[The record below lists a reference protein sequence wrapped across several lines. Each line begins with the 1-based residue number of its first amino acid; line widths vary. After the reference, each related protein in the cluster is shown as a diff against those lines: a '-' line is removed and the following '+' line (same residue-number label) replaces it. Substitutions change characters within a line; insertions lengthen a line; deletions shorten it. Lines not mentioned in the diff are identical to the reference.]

1 MRALNDPHIHGESML
16 GSTTTIRRH
25 LGAGLAIAGAFV
37 FCAPAMSAQGSITSP
52 KQQFG
57 FNIGDDYKLANY
69 TQFEAYWHKLAKES
83 NRMKLVEIGKTAEG
97 RPQLMSIISSPANLA
112 KLDRYKEIS
121 RKLAMAEGLTDAE
134 AHALAHE
141 GKAIVWIDGGLHAT
155 EVLGAAQL
163 IETVYQLVSKNDP
176 ETMRFLNDCIILAV
190 HANPDGMELV
200 SNWYMKDADTL
211 KRNMNI
217 PRLYQKYIGHDDNR
231 DFYMSNQNETKNI
244 NHVLYWDWFP
254 QIVYNHHQTGP
265 AGTVMFAPP
274 FRDPFN
280 FNFDPLVPVELDL
293 VAASMH
299 SRFEAEGK
307 PGVTMRSGSSYST
320 WWNGGLRTT
329 VYFHNQIGLLTEAI
343 GNPTPEKIPFVPEQ
357 QLPRADLPY
366 PIAPQTWHFR
376 QSIEYSLTANRAV
389 LDIASKE
396 RETLLYNFYRMG
408 KNSIERGNRDTWTAS
423 PSRIDAVKKR
433 IEEDAVLASG
443 GGAASGGARGGRGGR
458 GGGAAAAPDA
468 NAGAPVGDPIFA
480 FGRGADVK
488 YYTDVL
494 HAPELRD
501 PRGYILPS
509 DQPDFPT
516 ATKFINAL
524 RHVGVIVNRA
534 TAPFTVKGKQYPAGS
549 YIVKSNQ
556 AFRPHVLDMFEPQDH
571 PNDFA
576 YPGGPPKRPYDNA
589 GYTLAF
595 QMGIKFDRILDGFD
609 GPFEVIKGLA
619 SPMAG
624 SVAGAAAPSGYLV
637 SRSMNDAF
645 IAVNRAL
652 KANADVYALRSPM
665 SAGGR
670 TYPAGTFYI
679 AATPAS
685 TAMMK
690 EMAGKNGV
698 SSEAVSAKPAADAK
712 RLHSMRVALYDVYGG
727 SMPSGHTRW
736 LLEQFEFPFDVIYP
750 SALDAGNLASKYD
763 VIILPSGTVPRA
775 GQGGGG
781 GGGRGGVVDS
791 LSIPAEF
798 RDRLGRFTTAK
809 TVPQLKAFM
818 EAGGTVIAVGT
829 SANLGM
835 EMGLPMTN
843 ALVEKSA
850 DGADRPLS
858 GDKYYVP
865 GSVLRV
871 QVDTTASISAGLPRD
886 LDVFFDNSPAFRLGT
901 DAAAKGLRPL
911 AWFPNATPLRSGWA
925 WGQSYLNGTVEAAE
939 ATIGKGKL
947 FMFAPEITFRGQPHG
962 TFKWLFNGIYSGSE
976 PAPVP

>member
-1 MRALNDPHIHGESML
+1 ML
-16 GSTTTIRRH
+16 GPTTRARRR
-25 LGAGLAIAGAFV
+25 LASSLALAGAIALLVPTAR
-37 FCAPAMSAQGSITSP
+37 AQGAITSP

-69 TQFEAYWHKLAKES
+69 TQFEGYWRKLAKES
-83 NRMKLVEIGKTAEG
+83 NRMKLVEIGRTAEG
-97 RPQLMSIISSPANLA
+97 RPQLMAVISSPANLA
-112 KLDRYKEIS
+112 KLDHYKAIS
-121 RKLAMAEGLTDAE
+121 RKLAYADGVSEAE
-134 AHALAHE
+134 ARVLAKE
-141 GKAIVWIDGGLHAT
+141 GKAVVWIDGGLHAT

-163 IETVYQLVSKNDP
+163 IETVYQLLSKNDA
-176 ETMRFLNDCIILAV
+176 ETLRFLDDCIILAV

-231 DFYMSNQNETKNI
+231 DFYISNQPETQNI

-280 FNFDPLVPVELDL
+280 FNFDPLIPVELDL

-299 SRFEAEGK
+299 SRFESEGK

-343 GNPTPEKIPFVPEQ
+343 GNPTPQTIPFIPDQ

-366 PIAPQTWHFR
+366 PIAPQRWHFR

-389 LDIASKE
+389 LDIASREKE
-396 RETLLYNFYRMG
+396 NLLFNFWRMG
-408 KNSIERGNRDTWTAS
+408 RNSIDRGSRDTWTAS
-423 PSRIDAVKKR
+423 PSRIDAVKQQ
-433 IEEDAVLASG
+433 IEADAAGS
-443 GGAASGGARGGRGGR
+443 ATTAGGRGARRGR
-458 GGGAAAAPDA
+458 GGAGAEAAPA
-468 NAGAPVGDPIFA
+468 AGTPVGDPINQ
-480 FGRGADVK
+480 FGRGADPK
-488 YYTDVL
+488 YYTEVL
-494 HAPELRD
+494 HAPALRD

-516 ATKFINAL
+516 ATKFVNAL
-524 RHVGVIVNRA
+524 LHVGVIVNRA
-534 TAPFTVKGKQYPAGS
+534 TAPFTVNGKQYPAGS
-549 YIVKSNQ
+549 YVVKSAQ

-589 GYTLAF
+589 GYTLAY
-595 QMGIKFDRILDGFD
+595 QMGVKFDRILDGFD
-609 GPFEVIKGLA
+609 GPFQPIKGLA
-619 SPMAG
+619 QPMAG
-624 SVAGAAAPSGYLV
+624 TVAGVANPAGYLV
-637 SRSMNDAF
+637 SHAVNDAF

-652 KANADVYALRSPM
+652 KDKADVFELRAPLT
-665 SAGGR
+665 AGGR
-670 TYPAGTFYI
+670 SWPAGTFYI
-679 AATPAS
+679 AATPSS
-685 TAMMK
+685 TALMRDLARTK
-690 EMAGKNGV
+690 GV
-698 SSEAVSAKPAADAK
+698 SSTAVATRPAADAR
-712 RLHSMRVALYDVYGG
+712 RLHPMRVALYDVYGG

-750 SALDAGNLASKYD
+750 PTLDAGNLASKYD
-763 VIILPSGTVPRA
+763 VIILPSGAVPRE
-775 GQGGGG
+775 GQ
-781 GGGRGGVVDS
+781 GGRGGFGGAVDTS
-791 LSIPAEF
+791 SIPAEF
-798 RDRLGRFTTAK
+798 RERLGRFTTAR
-809 TVPQLKAFM
+809 TVPQLKQFM
-818 EAGGTVIAVGT
+818 EAGGIVVAVGT

-835 EMGLPMTN
+835 SLGLPITN
-843 ALVEKSA
+843 ALVETTST
-850 DGADRPLS
+850 GADRDLP

-871 QVDTTASISAGLPRD
+871 QVDTTQEISAGLPRD
-886 LDVFFDNSPAFRLGT
+886 LDVFFDNSPAYRLGS

-911 AWFPNATPLRSGWA
+911 AWFATPTPLRSGWA
-925 WGQSYLNGTVEAAE
+925 WGQNYLDGTVEAVE

-947 FMFAPEITFRGQPHG
+947 YLFAPEITFRGQPHG
-962 TFKWLFNGIYSGSE
+962 TFKWLFNGIYSGAD
-976 PAPVP
+976 PRPVP

>member
-1 MRALNDPHIHGESML
+1 
-16 GSTTTIRRH
+16 
-25 LGAGLAIAGAFV
+25 
-37 FCAPAMSAQGSITSP
+37 
-52 KQQFG
+52 
-57 FNIGDDYKLANY
+57 
-69 TQFEAYWHKLAKES
+69 FEAYWRKLAKES
-83 NRMKLVEIGKTAEG
+83 PRMKLVEIGKTAEG
-97 RPQLMSIISSPANLA
+97 RTQLMSIISSPANLA
-112 KLDRYKEIS
+112 KLDHYKEIS
-121 RKLAMAEGLTDAE
+121 RKLAFAEGLSDDE
-134 AHALAHE
+134 AHALARE

-163 IETVYQLVSKNDP
+163 IETVYQLLSKNDA
-176 ETMRFLNDCIILAV
+176 ETQRFLNDCIILAV

-231 DFYMSNQNETKNI
+231 DFYISNQPETQNV
-244 NHVLYWDWFP
+244 NHQLYWEWFP

-280 FNFDPLVPVELDL
+280 FNFDPLIPVELDL

-343 GNPTPEKIPFVPEQ
+343 GNPTPQMIPFVPEQ

-366 PIAPQTWHFR
+366 PIAPQRWHFR

-389 LDIASKE
+389 LDIASRE
-396 RETLLYNFYRMG
+396 RENLLFNFYRMG
-408 KNSIERGNRDTWTAS
+408 KNSIERGSRDTWTAS
-423 PSRIDAVKKR
+423 PSRIDAVKAR
-433 IEEDAVLASG
+433 IASDAAAAG
-443 GGAASGGARGGRGGR
+443 GGTGGRGGRGGR
-458 GGGAAAAPDA
+458 GAAAAAPTEA
-468 NAGAPVGDPIFA
+468 AAGAPVGDPIFA
-480 FGRGADVK
+480 FGRGADAK
-488 YYTDVL
+488 YYTEVL

-524 RHVGVIVNRA
+524 RHVGVIVHRA

-549 YIVKSNQ
+549 YVVKGAQ

-595 QMGIKFDRILDGFD
+595 QMGVKFDRILDGFD

-619 SPMAG
+619 TPMAG
-624 SVAGAAAPSGYLV
+624 TVAGATAPKGYLV
-637 SRSMNDAF
+637 SHAVNDAF
-645 IAVNRAL
+645 VAVNRAL
-652 KANADVYALRSPM
+652 KANADVYALRSPV
-665 SAGGR
+665 SAGGK

-685 TAMMK
+685 TTMLK
-690 EMAGKNGV
+690 ELARTKGV
-698 SSEAVSAKPAADAK
+698 SSEAVTTAPAADARK
-712 RLHSMRVALYDVYGG
+712 LHSMRVALYDVYGG

-736 LLEQFEFPFDVIYP
+736 LFEQFEFPFEVIYP
-750 SALDAGNLASKYD
+750 STLDAGSLASKYD
-763 VIILPSGTVPRA
+763 VIVLPSGAVPREGQA
-775 GQGGGG
+775 GRGGGG
-781 GGGRGGVVDS
+781 GGADS
-791 LSIPAEF
+791 SSIPAEF
-798 RDRLGRFTTAK
+798 RDRTGRFTAAR
-809 TVPQLKAFM
+809 TVPQLKQFM
-818 EAGGTVIAVGT
+818 EAGGIVIAVGT
-829 SANLGM
+829 SANIGM
-835 EMGLPMTN
+835 QLGLPMTN
-843 ALVEKSA
+843 ALVEKNA
-850 DGADRPLS
+850 TGVERDLP

-865 GSVLRV
+865 GSILRV
-871 QVDTTASISAGLPRD
+871 QVDTTASISQGLPRD

-901 DAAAKGLRPL
+901 DAAAKGLKPL
-911 AWFPNATPLRSGWA
+911 AFFPNATPLRSGWA
-925 WGQSYLNGTVEAAE
+925 WGQAYLDGAVEAAE

-947 FMFAPEITFRGQPHG
+947 YMFAPEITFRGQPHG
-962 TFKWLFNGIYSGSE
+962 TFKWLFNGIYSAPD

>member
-1 MRALNDPHIHGESML
+1 ML
-16 GSTTTIRRH
+16 GPTTRARRR
-25 LGAGLAIAGAFV
+25 LASGLVLAGAIALV
-37 FCAPAMSAQGSITSP
+37 VPAARAQGTITSP

-69 TQFEAYWHKLAKES
+69 TQFETYWRKLAKES

-97 RPQLMSIISSPANLA
+97 RPQLMAIISSPANLA
-112 KLDRYKEIS
+112 TLDHYKEIS
-121 RKLAMAEGLTDAE
+121 RKLAFADGVSEAE
-134 AHALAHE
+134 AHALAKE
-141 GKAIVWIDGGLHAT
+141 GKAVVWIDGGLHAT

-163 IETVYQLVSKNDP
+163 METVYQLLSKNDP
-176 ETMRFLNDCIILAV
+176 ETLRFLDDCIILAV

-211 KRNMNI
+211 KRNTNI

-231 DFYMSNQNETKNI
+231 DFYISNQPETQNI

-280 FNFDPLVPVELDL
+280 FNFDPLIPVELDL

-343 GNPTPEKIPFVPEQ
+343 GNPTPQTIPFIPEQ

-366 PIAPQTWHFR
+366 PIAPQRWHFR

-389 LDIASKE
+389 LDIASREKE
-396 RETLLYNFYRMG
+396 NLLFNFWRMG
-408 KNSIERGNRDTWTAS
+408 RNSIDRGSRDTWTAS
-423 PSRIDAVKKR
+423 PSRIEAVKKQ
-433 IEEDAVLASG
+433 IEADAAGSATAAG
-443 GGAASGGARGGRGGR
+443 GRGGRGGR
-458 GGGAAAAPDA
+458 GTGADAAPA
-468 NAGAPVGDPIFA
+468 AGTPVGDPINQ
-480 FGRGADVK
+480 FGRGADPK
-488 YYTDVL
+488 YYTNVL

-516 ATKFINAL
+516 ATRFVNAL
-524 RHVGVIVNRA
+524 LHVGVIVNRA
-534 TAPFTVKGKQYPAGS
+534 TVPFTVNGRQYPAGS
-549 YIVKSNQ
+549 YVVKSAQ

-589 GYTLAF
+589 GYTLAY
-595 QMGIKFDRILDGFD
+595 QMGVKFDRILDGFD
-609 GPFEVIKGLA
+609 GPFQPIKGLA

-624 SVAGAAAPSGYLV
+624 TVAGVANPAGYLV
-637 SRSMNDAF
+637 SHAMNDAF
-645 IAVNRAL
+645 IVVNRAL
-652 KANADVYALRSPM
+652 KDKTDVFELRSPVTED
-665 SAGGR
+665 GH
-670 TYPAGTFYI
+670 TWPAGTFYI
-679 AATPAS
+679 AATPSS
-685 TAMMK
+685 TSLMRDLARTK
-690 EMAGKNGV
+690 GV
-698 SSEAVSAKPAADAK
+698 SSMAVAMRPAADAR
-712 RLHSMRVALYDVYGG
+712 RLHPMRVALYDVYGG

-736 LLEQFEFPFDVIYP
+736 LLEQFEFPFDVVYP
-750 SALDAGNLASKYD
+750 PTLDAGNLASKYD
-763 VIILPSGTVPRA
+763 VIILPSGAMPRE
-775 GQGGGG
+775 GQ
-781 GGGRGGVVDS
+781 GGRGGFGGAVDTS
-791 LSIPAEF
+791 SIPAEF
-798 RDRLGRFTTAK
+798 RERLGRFTTAR
-809 TVPQLKAFM
+809 TVPQLKQFM
-818 EAGGTVIAVGT
+818 EAGGIVVAVGT

-835 EMGLPMTN
+835 SLGLPITN
-843 ALVEKSA
+843 ALVEKTST
-850 DGADRPLS
+850 GAERDLP
-858 GDKYYVP
+858 GDTYYVP

-871 QVDTTASISAGLPRD
+871 QVDTTQEVSAGLPRD
-886 LDVFFDNSPAFRLGT
+886 LDVFFDNSPAYRLGS

-911 AWFPNATPLRSGWA
+911 AWFATPTPLRSGWA
-925 WGQSYLNGTVEAAE
+925 WGQSYLDGTVEAAE

-947 FMFAPEITFRGQPHG
+947 YMFAPEITFRGQPHG
-962 TFKWLFNGIYSGSE
+962 TFKWLFNGIYSGVDPRS
-976 PAPVP
+976 VP